1 MYLNRTCRRG
11 TRTCAP
17 TSISTA
23 IFLTSE
29 INSTQNQNS
38 ESGDSLVIVNATP
51 NGWEV
56 IYHRAHAL
64 LAAELA
70 GQWRRKDAPVR
81 LYETI
86 AAISHHDDLEKEWEE
101 DILTEAGAPKDFMLS
116 TNADLD
122 AGVDKLANLAKN
134 ALYRGRWVALLISM
148 HISRLN
154 ESSRGKSSKLD
165 KLLDEQLQNQ
175 QRWRKELSIKKEEV
189 DAAYAFMQWCDR
201 LSLILCQQELPD
213 DERFLE
219 ISKGPEGERYDIMQ
233 RSDNL
238 VVVKPWP
245 FQDNKFTVNVEAC
258 DLSQVKFQTSTELT
272 QALQE
277 APIKVLEWTFIKS

>member
-1 MYLNRTCRRG
+1 M
-11 TRTCAP
+11 
-17 TSISTA
+17 
-23 IFLTSE
+23 
-29 INSTQNQNS
+29 
-38 ESGDSLVIVNATP
+38 IVNATQ

-64 LAAELA
+64 LAAQLG
-70 GQWRRKDAPVR
+70 GQWRRKDAPPR
-81 LYETI
+81 LYETL

-101 DILTEAGAPKDFMLS
+101 DNLTEAGAPKDFMLS
-116 TNADLD
+116 SKADVR
-122 AGVDKLANLAKN
+122 AGIQKLADLAKN

-154 ESSRGKSSKLD
+154 EPSRGQFPELD
-165 KLLDEQLQNQ
+165 KLLDEQLENQ
-175 QRWRKELSIKKEEV
+175 QRLRKGLGIKKEEV

-219 ISKGPEGERYDIMQ
+219 ISKGPEGQRYDIMQ

-245 FQDNKFTVNVEAC
+245 FQDDKFTVNVEAC
-258 DLSQVKFQTSTELT
+258 DLSQVKFDSNTELT

-277 APIKVLEWTFIKS
+277 APIKVLEWTFVKS

>member
-1 MYLNRTCRRG
+1 M
-11 TRTCAP
+11 
-17 TSISTA
+17 
-23 IFLTSE
+23 
-29 INSTQNQNS
+29 
-38 ESGDSLVIVNATP
+38 IVNATQ

-64 LAAELA
+64 LAAQLA
-70 GQWRRKDAPVR
+70 GQWRRKDAPLR
-81 LYETI
+81 LYETL

-101 DILTEAGAPKDFMLS
+101 DVLTEAGAPKDFTLNS
-116 TNADLD
+116 DADAD
-122 AGVDKLANLAKN
+122 VGVKKLANLAKN

-154 ESSRGKSSKLD
+154 EPMRGKSSKLD

-175 QRWRKELSIKKEEV
+175 QRWRKELGIEKEEV

-219 ISKGPEGERYDIMQ
+219 ISKGPEGQRYDIMQ

-245 FQDNKFTVNVEAC
+245 FQNEKFTVNVEAC
-258 DLSQVKFQTSTELT
+258 DLSKVKFESNTELT

-277 APIKVLEWTFIKS
+277 APIKVLEWTFVKS

>member
-1 MYLNRTCRRG
+1 M
-11 TRTCAP
+11 
-17 TSISTA
+17 
-23 IFLTSE
+23 
-29 INSTQNQNS
+29 
-38 ESGDSLVIVNATP
+38 IVNATQ

-64 LAAELA
+64 LAAQLA

-101 DILTEAGAPKDFMLS
+101 DILTEGGAPKDFTLS
-116 TNADLD
+116 SDADMD
-122 AGVDKLANLAKN
+122 AGVKKLANLAKN
-134 ALYRGRWVALLISM
+134 ARYRGRWVALLISK

-154 ESSRGKSSKLD
+154 EPSRGQSSELD
-165 KLLDEQLQNQ
+165 KFLDEQLQNQ
-175 QRWRKELSIKKEEV
+175 QVWGKELEIEKEEI

-219 ISKGPEGERYDIMQ
+219 ISKGPEGQRYDIMQ

-245 FQDNKFTVNVEAC
+245 FQDEQFTVNVEAC
-258 DLSQVKFQTSTELT
+258 DISKVKFESSTQLA

-277 APIKVLEWTFIKS
+277 APIKVLEWTFVKS

>member
-1 MYLNRTCRRG
+1 M
-11 TRTCAP
+11 
-17 TSISTA
+17 
-23 IFLTSE
+23 
-29 INSTQNQNS
+29 
-38 ESGDSLVIVNATP
+38 IVNATQ
-51 NGWEV
+51 NGWEI

-64 LAAELA
+64 LAAQLA
-70 GQWRRKDAPVR
+70 GQWQRKNAPVR

-101 DILTEAGAPKDFMLS
+101 DNLTEAGAPKDFTLMS
-116 TNADLD
+116 DDD
-122 AGVDKLANLAKN
+122 AEEGIQKTANLAKN

-154 ESSRGKSSKLD
+154 EPSRGKFSELD

-175 QRWRKELSIKKEEV
+175 QRWREELGIEKEEV

-201 LSLILCQQELPD
+201 LSLILCQEELPA

-219 ISKGPEGERYDIMQ
+219 ISKGPDGQRYDIMQ
-233 RSDNL
+233 RRDQL

-245 FQDNKFTVNVEAC
+245 FQDEQFTVNVEAC
-258 DLSQVKFQTSTELT
+258 ELSQVKFESNTELT
-272 QALQE
+272 QALQQ
-277 APIKVLEWTFIKS
+277 APIKVLEWTFVKS

>member
-1 MYLNRTCRRG
+1 M
-11 TRTCAP
+11 
-17 TSISTA
+17 
-23 IFLTSE
+23 
-29 INSTQNQNS
+29 
-38 ESGDSLVIVNATP
+38 IVNATP

-64 LAAELA
+64 LAAQLA
-70 GQWRRKDAPVR
+70 GQWRRKDAPAR

-101 DILTEAGAPKDFMLS
+101 DILTEAGAPLDFTLTTKKDVEI
-116 TNADLD
+116 
-122 AGVDKLANLAKN
+122 GIKKLADLAKN
-134 ALYRGRWVALLISM
+134 ARYRGRWVALLISM

-154 ESSRGKSSKLD
+154 ESSRGQFPELD
-165 KLLDEQLQNQ
+165 KILDEQLQNQ
-175 QRWRKELSIKKEEV
+175 QRWRKELGIEKEEV

-219 ISKGPEGERYDIMQ
+219 ISKGPEGQRYDIMQ

-238 VVVKPWP
+238 VVVQPWP
-245 FQDNKFTVNVEAC
+245 FQDDKFTVNVEAC
-258 DLSQVKFQTSTELT
+258 DLSQIKFKSSAELT

-277 APIKVLEWTFIKS
+277 APIKVLEWTFVKS